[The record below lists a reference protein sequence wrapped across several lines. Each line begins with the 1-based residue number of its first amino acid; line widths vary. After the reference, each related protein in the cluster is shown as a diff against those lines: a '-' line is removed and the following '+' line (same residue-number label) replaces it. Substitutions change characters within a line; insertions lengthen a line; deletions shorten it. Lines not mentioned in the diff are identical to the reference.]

1 MRSIIP
7 FDIEYYRD
15 INTLILIQSNT
26 VMYEYSLRNHTGRTT
41 CGTVKFYERTC
52 DSLWNLK
59 FSNYISNYNYLELTP
74 KESRLIRSMKH
85 YV

>member
-1 MRSIIP
+1 MRSVIP

-15 INTLILIQSNT
+15 INTLILIQSDN
-26 VMYEYSLRNHTGRTT
+26 VVYEYPLHNHTGRTT

-52 DSLWNLK
+52 DSLWNLE
-59 FSNYISNYNYLELTP
+59 FSNYDYLELTP
-74 KESRLIRSMKH
+74 KESILTRSIRY